1 MFRARSPPP
10 GQQAKYAYYC
20 YQIKCKGELVKWR
33 FGFQKAFF
41 QKVHLE
47 KGAFSGGTE
56 TLKSYGFEMT
66 WGWVIDEKT
75 MPSFVWNCENKVQ
88 YIVKNEL
95 YVFEWLNDQTPETGC
110 RKQHS

>member
-1 MFRARSPPP
+1 
-10 GQQAKYAYYC
+10 
-20 YQIKCKGELVKWR
+20 
-33 FGFQKAFF
+33 
-41 QKVHLE
+41 
-47 KGAFSGGTE
+47 
-56 TLKSYGFEMT
+56 MT